1 MNQSCISLKKAATI
15 LFNNDF
21 SKKVNKNVNW
31 SELLDIFNESI
42 EISQSTWTCNYGSTF
57 HRIINFMQVDYP
69 LLKLTDR
76 GMVFVGEG
84 LFVSANSSNSSI
96 PSVTPTDLKE

>member
-42 EISQSTWTCNYGSTF
+42 EIS
-57 HRIINFMQVDYP
+57 
-69 LLKLTDR
+69 
-76 GMVFVGEG
+76 
-84 LFVSANSSNSSI
+84 
-96 PSVTPTDLKE
+96 